1 MTEKTSKTKTPGSEL
16 FINRELSWCEFN
28 HRVLEEAMDPS
39 TPLLERFRFASIVSS
54 NLDEFFMVRVAAQRH
69 LKETGE
75 VGKDPAGYTPA
86 ETLEALTARI
96 HEMLKQLY
104 TTIETELFP
113 AARQYGITVEP
124 FDTLTPEQRDRLK
137 ERFETE
143 IFPIL
148 TPMAVDPAHPFP
160 ILNNL
165 SLNIA
170 VSLKPKGD
178 EARKRLAVIPIPSL
192 LPRFFQVPFE
202 KNRFILLEE
211 IIRNFLDRLFMGR
224 EIEEHVIFRITRD
237 AAFEFDDEGS
247 SDLLRSLET
256 ELRKR
261 RISPV
266 VRFEVEKNI
275 SEPLLKT
282 FQRLLK
288 ITDDDVYINPLF
300 LDTRSLS
307 HFSDLAGFDSL
318 RFPPFQPQIPLEF
331 EGQER
336 LWQMLRER
344 DVVLQHPYES
354 YEPVVQLV
362 TQAANDPDVLAIKQ
376 TLYRTS
382 GDSPIVRA
390 LASAAQSG
398 KQVTVL
404 VELMARFDEERNI
417 TWAKQLEKAGVHVIY
432 GLVGLKTHAKS
443 LLIVRR
449 EKDGI
454 RRYVH
459 LGTGNYNDKTAKL
472 YTDFGLMT
480 SDEAIG
486 ADASGFFNTIT
497 GYSDPPDF
505 QKLTMAPLGLR
516 ERFLHL
522 IHRETERAKS
532 GQYSIIMAKMNSL
545 VDQPIIE
552 ALYEASQAGVQIK
565 LVVRG
570 ICCLRPGVKNISD
583 RISVISIVD
592 RFLEHSRLFYFSNG
606 GDEEFYAASADWMPR
621 NLDRRVELMFP
632 ITSEEG
638 REKIRKTF
646 EFLLSDNVKARV
658 LNTDGTY
665 QFRKRKKNEELLQA
679 QEALYQYLTQQKD
692 PTRPLLFKP
701 VTTAPTGTAP
711 LKR

>member
-1 MTEKTSKTKTPGSEL
+1 MTEKTVKPKTPAQEL

-28 HRVLEEAMDPS
+28 HRVLEEAMDV
-39 TPLLERFRFASIVSS
+39 TNPLLERLRFASIVSS
-54 NLDEFFMVRVAAQRH
+54 NLDEFFMVRVAGLKH
-69 LKETGE
+69 LKDTGE
-75 VGKDPAGYTPA
+75 VGRDIAGYTPA
-86 ETLEALTARI
+86 EALDAVKARTQR
-96 HEMLKQLY
+96 MLKDLY
-104 TTIETELFP
+104 NVIEQDLLP
-113 AARQYGITVEP
+113 SAREYGITIEP
-124 FDTLTPEQRDRLK
+124 FESLTTDQRERLRK
-137 ERFETE
+137 RFEDE
-143 IFPIL
+143 IFPVL
-148 TPMAVDPAHPFP
+148 TPMAIDPAHPFP

-165 SLNIA
+165 SLNLA
-170 VSLKPKGD
+170 VIIKPESLD
-178 EARKRLAVIPIPSL
+178 EQKRLAVIPIPSL
-192 LPRFFQVPFE
+192 LPRFFQIPGE
-202 KNRFILLEE
+202 KTHFILLEDLL
-211 IIRNFLDRLFMGR
+211 RNCLDRLFMGR

-247 SDLLRSLET
+247 VDLLKSLET

-261 RISPV
+261 RISAV
-266 VRFEVEKNI
+266 VRFEAEKKI
-275 SEPLLKT
+275 SESLLRT
-282 FQRLLK
+282 FQRVLN
-288 ITDDDVYINPLF
+288 IDDEDIYLNPLF
-300 LDTRSLS
+300 LDTRSLAN
-307 HFSDLAGFDSL
+307 LADIPGFDGL

-336 LWQMLRER
+336 FWQLLRER
-344 DVVLQHPYES
+344 DVVMYHPYES
-354 YEPVVQLV
+354 FEPVVQLV

-382 GDSPIVRA
+382 GDSPIARA
-390 LASAAQSG
+390 LTQAAQSG

-417 TWAKQLEKAGVHVIY
+417 NWAKQLEKAGVHVIY
-432 GLVGLKTHAKS
+432 GLVGLKTHAKI

-459 LGTGNYNDKTAKL
+459 LGTGNYNERTAKL
-472 YTDFGLMT
+472 YTDIGLMT

-505 QKLTMAPLGLR
+505 KKLTMAPLGLR
-516 ERFLHL
+516 ERLLHL

-532 GQYSIIMAKMNSL
+532 GQYSVIMAKMNSL
-545 VDQPIIE
+545 VDQRIIE

-592 RFLEHSRLFYFSNG
+592 RFLEHSRLFCFSNG

-632 ITSEEG
+632 ITSEDG

-658 LNTDGTY
+658 LDSDGIY
-665 QFRKRKKNEELLQA
+665 NLKKRKKNEELIQS
-679 QEALYQYLTQQKD
+679 QEASYQYVSKQKD
-692 PTRPLLFKP
+692 ATRPMLFKP
-701 VTTAPTGTAP
+701 VTTAPVGTAP

>member
-1 MTEKTSKTKTPGSEL
+1 MTEKTVKAKSPGSEL

-39 TPLLERFRFASIVSS
+39 NPLLERFRFAAIVSS
-54 NLDEFFMVRVAAQRH
+54 NLDEFFMVRVAGLKH
-69 LKETGE
+69 LKTTGE
-75 VGKDPAGYTPA
+75 VGRDIAGYTPS
-86 ETLEALTARI
+86 EALDAVKARLDT
-96 HEMLKQLY
+96 MLKDLY
-104 TTIETELFP
+104 NVIERDLFP
-113 AARQYGITVEP
+113 AAREFGITIEP
-124 FDTLTPEQRDRLK
+124 FDSLTADQRDRLRK
-137 ERFETE
+137 RFEDE
-143 IFPIL
+143 IFPVL
-148 TPMAVDPAHPFP
+148 TPMAIDPAHPFP

-165 SLNIA
+165 SLNLA
-170 VSLKPKGD
+170 VTLKP
-178 EARKRLAVIPIPSL
+178 ENENEPTRLAVVPIPSL
-192 LPRFFQVPFE
+192 LPRLFQIPDD
-202 KNRFILLEE
+202 KTHFILLEE
-211 IIRNFLDRLFMGR
+211 LIRNFLDSLFMGR
-224 EIEEHVIFRITRD
+224 IIEEHVIFRITRD

-247 SDLLRSLET
+247 SDLLKSLET

-261 RISPV
+261 RISAV
-266 VRFEVEKNI
+266 VRFEAEKKI
-275 SEPLLKT
+275 SQPLLKT
-282 FQRLLK
+282 FQRVLK
-288 ITDDDVYINPLF
+288 IDDDDVYLNPLF
-300 LDTRSLS
+300 LDIRSLS
-307 HFSDLAGFDSL
+307 HFADIPGFDPL
-318 RFPPFQPQIPLEF
+318 RFPPFQPQIPVEY

-344 DVVLQHPYES
+344 DVVLHHPYES
-354 YEPVVQLV
+354 FEPVVQLV

-390 LASAAQSG
+390 LAHAAQSG

-432 GLVGLKTHAKS
+432 GLVGLKTHAKI

-459 LGTGNYNDKTAKL
+459 LGTGNYNDRTARL

-532 GQYSIIMAKMNSL
+532 GQYSIIMAKMNAL
-545 VDQPIIE
+545 VDQRIIE
-552 ALYEASQAGVQIK
+552 ALYEASQSGVQIK
-565 LVVRG
+565 LIIRG

-606 GDEEFYAASADWMPR
+606 GDEEFYGASADWMPR

-632 ITSEEG
+632 ITLEDG

-646 EFLLSDNVKARV
+646 ELLLSDNVKARV
-658 LNTDGTY
+658 LNSDGTY
-665 QFRKRKKNEELLQA
+665 QFKKRKKNEELIRA
-679 QEALYQYLTQQKD
+679 QEAAYQYVSHQKD
-692 PTRPLLFKP
+692 APRPLLFKP